1 MFRKSTYPEGWDC
14 NYFWISFQPCIIALE
29 TNVRAYYFARTMLNA
44 EYFVDKAEQCFRLA
58 RLVKTPNFARSEIV
72 TNLEALGNEL
82 MAKAEEMET
91 VRQRAC
97 RKS

>member
-1 MFRKSTYPEGWDC
+1 MT
-14 NYFWISFQPCIIALE
+14 FQPCIIALE
-29 TNVRAYYFARTMLNA
+29 TSVRAYYFAATMLNA

-58 RLVKTPNFARSEIV
+58 RLAKTPTFARSEII
-72 TNLEALGNEL
+72 TNLETLGNEL
-82 MAKAEEMET
+82 MAKAVEVET

>member
-1 MFRKSTYPEGWDC
+1 
-14 NYFWISFQPCIIALE
+14 
-29 TNVRAYYFARTMLNA
+29 MLNA

-58 RLVKTPNFARSEIV
+58 RLAKLPNFVPSEIV

-82 MAKAEEMET
+82 MAKAVEMET

-97 RKS
+97 RNS

>member
-1 MFRKSTYPEGWDC
+1 
-14 NYFWISFQPCIIALE
+14 
-29 TNVRAYYFARTMLNA
+29 MLNA

-58 RLVKTPNFARSEIV
+58 RLATLPNFARSEIV

-82 MAKAEEMET
+82 MAKAVEMET

>member
-1 MFRKSTYPEGWDC
+1 
-14 NYFWISFQPCIIALE
+14 
-29 TNVRAYYFARTMLNA
+29 MLSA

-58 RLVKTPNFARSEIV
+58 RLAETPNFVRSEIV

-82 MAKAEEMET
+82 MAKAVEIET
-91 VRQRAC
+91 VRQRAG